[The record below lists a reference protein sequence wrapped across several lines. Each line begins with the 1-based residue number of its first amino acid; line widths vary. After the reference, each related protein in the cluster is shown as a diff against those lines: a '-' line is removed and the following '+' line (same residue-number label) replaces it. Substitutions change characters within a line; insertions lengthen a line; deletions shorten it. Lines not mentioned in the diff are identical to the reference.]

1 MTLALL
7 ATLPRPFVLLED
19 RLDRSARLFR
29 DPVEIVACT
38 ATDDVDAAFGRL
50 EAGLGR
56 GFAAA
61 GFLSYELGYA
71 LEDKLEPLMPPPA
84 RRLSPLFWFGLFE
97 APQNLSPDA
106 VDAEFAGLGPPPPIA
121 DLAPFHGRA
130 EHVKKVGEILEFI
143 RAGDIYQ
150 ANLTFP
156 MLFRYAGDPLALYG
170 ALRTRQPVAHGGVVA
185 LQEQT
190 ILSVSPE
197 LFVKVSGGRAF
208 VRPMKGT
215 AARSPDPAADA
226 AARAALAAD
235 PKQRAENLMIV
246 DLLRN
251 DLSRISVVGSVR
263 TPALFT
269 VESYPTFHTMTS
281 TVTAALRSGLSLRQ
295 EFAALFP
302 CGSIVGAPKI
312 RAAEILSELEERPRG
327 VYTGSIGAV
336 SPAGDSIAGDLN
348 FNVAIRT
355 AVIAANGDGYYG
367 VGGGI
372 VADSDPNGEYDEALL
387 KARVLTELAADYGL
401 IETLRWSAAQGYWR
415 LDQHLGRLNASA
427 AALNFVFDRGA
438 AEARLAAAAQAWR
451 AGAGDGGGDRR
462 VRLELARDG
471 TLALTSEPLPERPVQ
486 ELKLC
491 IAEERLDA
499 ADPFLRYK
507 TTRREAFDRAYAQAA
522 RAKLDEALLLNR
534 QDRIADASRNSV
546 FAEIGGRLVT
556 PRIADGALPG
566 VLRAAL
572 IEEGRAVEDALTLSS
587 LERAQRWFV
596 GNSLYG
602 LRPARLA

>member
-1 MTLALL
+1 VTLALF
-7 ATLPRPFVLLED
+7 ATLPRPFVVLED
-19 RLDRSARLFR
+19 RLDRSARLYR
-29 DPVEIVACT
+29 DPAEIVCCNSPG
-38 ATDDVDAAFGRL
+38 DVGEAFGRL

-56 GFAAA
+56 GLHAA

-71 LEDKLEPLMPPPA
+71 LEDKLEPLMPA
-84 RRLSPLFWFGLFE
+84 RRLAPLFWFGLFE
-97 APQNLSPDA
+97 APQNLSAD
-106 VDAEFAGLGPPPPIA
+106 VLDEEFAALGPPPPIT
-121 DLAPFHGRA
+121 DLVAFHGRA
-130 EHVKKVGEILEFI
+130 EHVKKVGAILEFI
-143 RAGDIYQ
+143 RSGDIYQ

-156 MLFRYAGDPLALYG
+156 MLFRYAGDPLTLYG

-185 LQEQT
+185 LPEQT

-197 LFVKVSGGRAF
+197 LFVKISGGRAF

-215 AARSPDPAADA
+215 AARFPDPASDA
-226 AARAALAAD
+226 AARATLTAD

-269 VESYPTFHTMTS
+269 VETYPTFHTMTS
-281 TVTAALRSGLSLRQ
+281 TVTAALRSGLTLRE

-312 RAAEILSELEERPRG
+312 RAMEILRELEERPRG
-327 VYTGSIGAV
+327 VYTGAIGSV
-336 SPAGDSIAGDLN
+336 SPAGDSIAGDLD

-355 AVIAANGDGYYG
+355 AIVGANGEGYYG
-367 VGGGI
+367 VGGGV
-372 VADSDPNGEYDEALL
+372 VADSDPDGEYDEALL
-387 KARVLTELAADYGL
+387 KARVLSELAKDYGL
-401 IETLRWSAAQGYWR
+401 IETLRWSATEGYWR
-415 LDQHLGRLNASA
+415 LDRHLGRLTESANALKF
-427 AALNFVFDRGA
+427 ALDRGA
-438 AEARLAAAAQAWR
+438 AEAKLAAAAAAEGWR
-451 AGAGDGGGDRR
+451 DRGDRR
-462 VRLELARDG
+462 VRLELSRDG
-471 TLALTSEPLPERPVQ
+471 TLALTSEPLTQRAAQ
-486 ELKLC
+486 DLKLC
-491 IAEERLDA
+491 IADERLDA

-507 TTRREAFDRAYAQAA
+507 TTRREAFDRAFAQAA
-522 RAKLDEALLLNR
+522 RANLDEAILLNR
-534 QDRIADASRNSV
+534 LDKVADASRNSI

-556 PRIADGALPG
+556 PRIEDGALPG

-572 IEEGRAVEDALTLSS
+572 IDEGRAVEGELTLSS
-587 LERAQRWFV
+587 LERAERWFV